1 MKILVSPAKSLN
13 LESDLPTKKYT
24 QPQFLE
30 EAIQINKKLARLTK
44 KEIADLMSISQKL
57 TDLNY
62 YRYQNFE
69 EKHLVKNSRPAIY
82 MFDGDVYSGLD
93 AYSIPEDKIDRLQS
107 DLRILSGLY
116 GMLRPLDLMQP
127 YRLEMGTK
135 LPIHHN
141 KDLYEFWKEKLT
153 EALNKEMSKDE
164 LLINLA
170 SNEYFK
176 AIHKKE
182 LKGKLVSPVFK
193 DFKNGKLKIIS
204 FYAKKARGCMVRYIL
219 DKDVHTLDD
228 LRGFNY
234 DDYRFSEKE
243 TEKELEP
250 VFIR

>member
-13 LESDLPTKKYT
+13 LKDNLPIKKHT

-44 KEIADLMSISQKL
+44 KEIADLMNISQKL

-62 YRYQNFE
+62 DRYQEFE
-69 EKHLVKNSRPAIY
+69 EKHLVKNARPAVYI
-82 MFDGDVYSGLD
+82 FDGDVYSGLD
-93 AYSIPEDKIDRLQS
+93 AYSISEDKIDRLQS

-135 LPIHHN
+135 LPIQRN
-141 KDLYEFWKEKLT
+141 EDLYEFWKEKLT
-153 EALNKEMSKDE
+153 ETLNKEMTKDE

-170 SNEYFK
+170 SKEYFK
-176 AIHKKE
+176 AINKKE
-182 LKGKLVSPVFK
+182 LKGKLVSPIFK

-204 FYAKKARGCMVRYIL
+204 FYAKKARGSMVRYIL
-219 DKDVHTLDD
+219 DQDVNTLEE
-228 LRGFNY
+228 LKGFDY

-243 TEKELEP
+243 TKKELEP